1 MDYKIAVSEI
11 LNGKET
17 SSIYLHS
24 APYIAYIAYIP
35 YLPYIPYIASI
46 LFWFIKFSTDIT
58 LRL

>member
-24 APYIAYIAYIP
+24 APYIAYI
-35 YLPYIPYIASI
+35 PYIPYIASI
-46 LFWFIKFSTDIT
+46 LFWFMKFPTDIT